1 MKKLFFILLITLIYF
16 GKISAQCPTTAPN
29 TTNGCNIGSG
39 IVQLGANGSSGNY
52 NWYSSLNGGSLLGSG
67 AIFNTPLISSTT
79 SYFAAATNTPS
90 ALILDGTND
99 YVALNMSYNTIGQIS
114 QITLEAWINTTESGT
129 GVYDNWSIIDFD
141 RSEYYNF
148 FVTGDDGQV
157 GFSTTNNSGTIHD
170 FYSGSSNVV
179 NDGAWHHI
187 AAVYDGVDKIIYI
200 DGIEVARSVNAHGG
214 DNLGSGSTR
223 FGFIGDGSEASSFN
237 GSRNN
242 NYYNGSVDEVR
253 IWSTTRTPS
262 EILNNINV
270 CLSGGEANLSA
281 YYNFNENSGTVLNDI
296 SGNGNTGTLFNFN
309 TATAWIIGNNFSCP
323 SCESSRSIATAT
335 INTAIYLGP
344 DICSN
349 SSSQILDAGTGYT
362 SYLWNT
368 GATSQTISVSTNG
381 TYSVDVNDGSGCTGS
396 DAINVT
402 FVASPTGTGD
412 CILGPGSIDLVASG
426 STGYYNWYAA
436 ASGGTPLSSDTIFT
450 TPIISST
457 TTYYL
462 SATDK
467 ASSLQFDGTNDY
479 VALNMSYTNPG
490 EIDELTV
497 EAWINTSFSGSS
509 YSDNW
514 AIVDFD
520 RSEYYNFYIR
530 GDNGQVGFSTKANG
544 GSIHDFSSGTS
555 NSVNDGNW
563 HHIAAV
569 YDGTDKVIYIDGVEV
584 ARNINTHGGS
594 NLGSGTNRFG
604 FIGDGSEAT
613 TFNAGRNNIY
623 FEGKIDN
630 VRIWNTTR
638 SGSEI
643 LTNKDACILNGE
655 NNLIAAYN
663 FNESSGSTLND
674 VTGNGNNGTLFNM
687 TSSAWIHGE
696 PSACSL
702 CESPRIPVIANI
714 IGAGLTDKQLTCG
727 TSSIILDAGTGFSSY
742 LWSNGATSQTINVT
756 QQDIYSVAATGGSG
770 GCSVND
776 TVSVIGFTSSGNSLN
791 FDGSN
796 DKIAIENFNY
806 TTAGLTELTV
816 EAWVK
821 TSTGGDQIIA
831 SFDRNQFWRLEING
845 TGAGTGQ
852 IGFDILTSAGQLD
865 FGGTIRVDDG
875 NWHHVAGVFDNGT
888 VTIYIDGV
896 VDVTTTTGSTYGTN
910 TTRFGFV
917 GIGSEASAFNGST
930 GPNSEYNGEMDEFRI
945 WNVARTQNE
954 IRSGMCAHIPGNET
968 GLQVY
973 YKFDELSGSTINDY
987 NTSSIANGSM
997 INFAGSAHIGSD
1009 VPLGDLSS
1017 YTYTNSWS
1025 GQTINLSSC
1034 DGDNVDLSNISGTPS
1049 GVHLYFVNND
1059 PSIVTGILNYNSNN
1073 HYYGSFIA
1081 NGTTPQHDIKWNYP
1095 GHNLV
1100 LASHETDLT
1109 MMTKLNNTASPWNLS
1124 SSIVNTTLQEIN
1136 LTNQIASQFILDQYL
1151 ISWTGATNTD
1161 WATGTNWN
1169 TGSIPTT
1176 GANIQVPN
1184 VTNQPTLDQ
1193 NRTIGNLTINNSADI
1208 NLNGFN
1214 LSLTGDF
1221 TNDGSVLANNG
1232 TISFIGTLNSQSI
1245 YANNNLSLFNITT
1258 NNTNGVSLLNGSI
1271 DLSGTLTLMNGLL
1284 STNNAITLISD
1295 ASGTARIAEITGGS
1309 ITGNITMQRYINAG
1323 STNWRFISSAI
1334 TGATL
1339 ADLNDDFE
1347 TSGYPGSGF
1356 PNWPTAANPWPSIYS
1371 YDETQAGVQSN
1382 GFTAATNASNSMS
1395 PGQGFWVW
1403 SGDTITGTQPFT
1415 IDIDGPPNVGT
1426 INIPLSFTNSSNADD
1441 GWNMA
1446 GNPYPSTLDW
1456 DSPNITKTNI
1466 NNAIYIWNPDNEQFA
1481 SYVAGIG
1488 TNGGSS
1494 NIASSQAFWV
1504 QATSAGAAIQV
1515 TEASKTSTDGA
1526 FLKQASSIAP
1536 LRIKTENIYG
1546 NDELV
1551 INFESNATNSFD
1563 PLYDAEK
1570 IASSNV
1576 SLPKISSIINGFEYS
1591 INQISPQEIS
1601 IPIKILTGVTATHL
1615 IRFENA
1621 YDFNSSSCLI
1631 LEDLFSGIFYDL
1643 SLVDSF
1649 STMIYDT
1656 TQTAR
1661 FLLHIGAPI
1670 DIFSDNISCFGS
1682 TDSKIV
1688 YTKNNSTPFDIIWKD
1703 SLNNIIA
1710 ANTAIIGSD
1719 SLMNLTAGTY
1729 FIETTDPLCGNNI
1742 DTVTITEPSQIVAQF
1757 SSDVD
1762 TVYLSNGGNVIFT
1775 NQSTNATSFNW
1786 NFGDLNTSSLVSP
1799 IHQYTQAGD
1808 YLVSLNANQS
1818 NDCYV
1823 SYSKTITVLS
1833 IITNIQNTTT
1843 SNSIKMWV
1851 DNNTL
1856 LILGEGITHVDVRN
1870 ILGQVL
1876 FNSTNQNQNT
1886 FDLSALSSQ
1895 VLIISVVDGNN
1906 LSSSKVNYIKK

>member
-1 MKKLFFILLITLIYF
+1 LN
-16 GKISAQCPTTAPN
+16 AA
-29 TTNGCNIGSG
+29 
-39 IVQLGANGSSGNY
+39 GANGSNILSQ
-52 NWYSSLNGGSLLGSG
+52 LG
-67 AIFNTPLISSTT
+67 
-79 SYFAAATNTPS
+79 
-90 ALILDGTND
+90 
-99 YVALNMSYNTIGQIS
+99 
-114 QITLEAWINTTESGT
+114 
-129 GVYDNWSIIDFD
+129 
-141 RSEYYNF
+141 F
-148 FVTGDDGQV
+148 F
-157 GFSTTNNSGTIHD
+157 
-170 FYSGSSNVV
+170 
-179 NDGAWHHI
+179 
-187 AAVYDGVDKIIYI
+187 
-200 DGIEVARSVNAHGG
+200 
-214 DNLGSGSTR
+214 
-223 FGFIGDGSEASSFN
+223 
-237 GSRNN
+237 
-242 NYYNGSVDEVR
+242 
-253 IWSTTRTPS
+253 
-262 EILNNINV
+262 
-270 CLSGGEANLSA
+270 
-281 YYNFNENSGTVLNDI
+281 
-296 SGNGNTGTLFNFN
+296 
-309 TATAWIIGNNFSCP
+309 
-323 SCESSRSIATAT
+323 
-335 INTAIYLGP
+335 
-344 DICSN
+344 
-349 SSSQILDAGTGYT
+349 
-362 SYLWNT
+362 
-368 GATSQTISVSTNG
+368 
-381 TYSVDVNDGSGCTGS
+381 
-396 DAINVT
+396 
-402 FVASPTGTGD
+402 
-412 CILGPGSIDLVASG
+412 
-426 STGYYNWYAA
+426 
-436 ASGGTPLSSDTIFT
+436 
-450 TPIISST
+450 
-457 TTYYL
+457 
-462 SATDK
+462 
-467 ASSLQFDGTNDY
+467 
-479 VALNMSYTNPG
+479 
-490 EIDELTV
+490 
-497 EAWINTSFSGSS
+497 
-509 YSDNW
+509 
-514 AIVDFD
+514 
-520 RSEYYNFYIR
+520 
-530 GDNGQVGFSTKANG
+530 
-544 GSIHDFSSGTS
+544 
-555 NSVNDGNW
+555 
-563 HHIAAV
+563 
-569 YDGTDKVIYIDGVEV
+569 
-584 ARNINTHGGS
+584 
-594 NLGSGTNRFG
+594 
-604 FIGDGSEAT
+604 
-613 TFNAGRNNIY
+613 
-623 FEGKIDN
+623 
-630 VRIWNTTR
+630 
-638 SGSEI
+638 
-643 LTNKDACILNGE
+643 
-655 NNLIAAYN
+655 
-663 FNESSGSTLND
+663 
-674 VTGNGNNGTLFNM
+674 
-687 TSSAWIHGE
+687 
-696 PSACSL
+696 
-702 CESPRIPVIANI
+702 
-714 IGAGLTDKQLTCG
+714 
-727 TSSIILDAGTGFSSY
+727 
-742 LWSNGATSQTINVT
+742 
-756 QQDIYSVAATGGSG
+756 
-770 GCSVND
+770 
-776 TVSVIGFTSSGNSLN
+776 
-791 FDGSN
+791 
-796 DKIAIENFNY
+796 
-806 TTAGLTELTV
+806 
-816 EAWVK
+816 
-821 TSTGGDQIIA
+821 
-831 SFDRNQFWRLEING
+831 
-845 TGAGTGQ
+845 
-852 IGFDILTSAGQLD
+852 
-865 FGGTIRVDDG
+865 
-875 NWHHVAGVFDNGT
+875 
-888 VTIYIDGV
+888 
-896 VDVTTTTGSTYGTN
+896 
-910 TTRFGFV
+910 
-917 GIGSEASAFNGST
+917 
-930 GPNSEYNGEMDEFRI
+930 
-945 WNVARTQNE
+945 
-954 IRSGMCAHIPGNET
+954 
-968 GLQVY
+968 
-973 YKFDELSGSTINDY
+973 
-987 NTSSIANGSM
+987 
-997 INFAGSAHIGSD
+997 
-1009 VPLGDLSS
+1009 
-1017 YTYTNSWS
+1017 
-1025 GQTINLSSC
+1025 
-1034 DGDNVDLSNISGTPS
+1034 
-1049 GVHLYFVNND
+1049 
-1059 PSIVTGILNYNSNN
+1059 
-1073 HYYGSFIA
+1073 
-1081 NGTTPQHDIKWNYP
+1081 
-1095 GHNLV
+1095 
-1100 LASHETDLT
+1100 
-1109 MMTKLNNTASPWNLS
+1109 
-1124 SSIVNTTLQEIN
+1124 
-1136 LTNQIASQFILDQYL
+1136 
-1151 ISWTGATNTD
+1151 
-1161 WATGTNWN
+1161 
-1169 TGSIPTT
+1169 
-1176 GANIQVPN
+1176 
-1184 VTNQPTLDQ
+1184 VTNQPVNAIPGYTIKIKHTNAANVSNALGTTGWTTVKNAFTYSPTPGGYDMIVFDTPFNWNGTQNIGIEICWSQIQPGFDPSGQLRVYNATRGYRYRRDDNAGSICGQTPNTRVNTKPQAQLTFRTTATWNGSVNTDWFNNSNWDIGTPNNELDAIIPSGMS
-1193 NRTIGNLTINNSADI
+1193 NMPTINAAGAECK
-1208 NLNGFN
+1208 NLQISSGA
-1214 LSLTGDF
+1214 SLTLAG
-1221 TNDGSVLANNG
+1221 ANNIDIYRNWTNNGIFTPNTG
-1232 TISFIGTLNSQSI
+1232 TISFKGKITNQINGSTNQNLYNLTIDNKSGANIASGSINLHGTLGIGISTGS
-1245 YANNNLSLFNITT
+1245 FNT
-1258 NNTNGVSLLNGSI
+1258 NNSLTI
-1271 DLSGTLTLMNGLL
+1271 
-1284 STNNAITLISD
+1284 ISD
-1295 ASGTARIAEITGGS
+1295 ASGTGRIDELTPKCIYTLNMTDTYGDSWNGAFITVLIDGIPEGDYFALGASSSNVFIAPAGSTVQLNYTAGLYEYENAYTLVDAGGATIFS
-1309 ITGNITMQRYINAG
+1309 DGTTPATGTNVFNTTSTCSFFNPIAGNITMQRYINAG

-1356 PNWPTAANPWPSIYS
+1356 PNWPSAANPWPSIYS

-1426 INIPLSFTNSSNADD
+1426 INIPLSFTNSGNTDD

-1504 QATSAGAAIQV
+1504 QATSTGAAIQV

-1670 DIFSDNISCFGS
+1670 DIISANISCFGNN
-1682 TDSKIV
+1682 DSKIV